1 MKSLLLI
8 FLGGGT
14 GLSLIHISTDMKHV
28 CIFLHPLVGADILF
42 QQVLEPKSEI
52 VFSNFS
58 ADAWA

>member
-1 MKSLLLI
+1 
-8 FLGGGT
+8 
-14 GLSLIHISTDMKHV
+14 MKHV

-58 ADAWA
+58 GQAIGGSVCTIDNQQR